1 MNAGRYLPSAR
12 FTLMVGSL
20 MLSAGLVYAAEL
32 YTHPPQ
38 APAQVAVDTGGTAQ
52 NSNDNWEAA
61 LYAIQAAN
69 ASSSLQ
75 APDPDVVKQ
84 LLAAAQSPNVTDSI
98 GRALLVNL
106 GNAQSQGLGDDIPT
120 QDQIVAAAAAQAASA
135 AATTTVYGLSDLTVL
150 PASTGTLHAYGNAII
165 QTLSSYPDASEQA
178 TFVSIDEAVEGG
190 DKTQAAT
197 LEKIGEAYKAAA
209 LALLAVPVPQTLAP
223 FDLQVINNL
232 LQTSATYTDMQTIG
246 SDPVR
251 GLEGLQTY
259 QSLTDEGARVFTNI
273 AQELNKGGILFT
285 KDEPGSA
292 WAMFLA
298 PTGAPS
304 S

>member
-1 MNAGRYLPSAR
+1 MKAGRYLPSAK
-12 FTLMVGSL
+12 FTLLMGSL
-20 MLSAGLVYAAEL
+20 ALSAGLVYAAEL
-32 YTHPPQ
+32 WAHPP
-38 APAQVAVDTGGTAQ
+38 APAQVAVDTSQTALSG
-52 NSNDNWEAA
+52 NSNWEAA

-75 APDPDVVKQ
+75 APNTNVVAQ

-98 GRALLVNL
+98 GRTLLINL
-106 GNAQSQGLGDDIPT
+106 SNAQSQGLGDDIPT
-120 QDQIVAAAAAQAASA
+120 QNQIVAIAAAQAASA
-135 AATTTVYGLSDLTVL
+135 KATTTVYSLSDLSIV
-150 PASTGTLHAYGNAII
+150 PVSAAALHAYGNAVI
-165 QTLSSYPDASEQA
+165 QTLNAYPDANEQA
-178 TFVSIDEAVEGG
+178 TFISIDEAVEGG
-190 DKTQAAT
+190 DKNQAAA
-197 LEKIGEAYKAAA
+197 LAKIGAAYQAAG

-223 FDLQVINNL
+223 LHLQIVNNL
-232 LQTSATYTDMQTIG
+232 LQTSTTYTDMQTIG

-259 QSLTDEGARVFTNI
+259 QSLTEEGARMFINI
-273 AQELNKGGILFT
+273 AQELNKDGILFT

-292 WAMFLA
+292 WSIFLA